1 MRERE
6 RVCVCVSVSVRERVY
21 VYTPVRLTNATNQ
34 LELDKLKQCSKL
46 EFPLRRPK
54 SHPSPSLEIDARN
67 SFL

>member
-1 MRERE
+1 MRVRERE
-6 RVCVCVSVSVRERVY
+6 RVCVCVSVRERVC
-21 VYTPVRLTNATNQ
+21 VRVRLTNASNQ
-34 LELDKLKQCSKL
+34 LELDKLKQCPKL